1 MDTAFKALADPTR
14 RAILAMLGE
23 RARTVSEI
31 GEAFAISQPAI
42 SRHLGVLRGAGLVS
56 AERRGQSVVYAIDTT
71 VVQDVVRVLLDLAAA
86 GVQPAPGEKATRG
99 PGRGV
104 RR

>member
-14 RAILAMLGE
+14 RAILSMLAE

-42 SRHLGVLRGAGLVS
+42 SRHLAVLRGAGLVS

-71 VVQDVVRVLLDLAAA
+71 VVQDVVRVLLDMASVGPRPSPQAA
-86 GVQPAPGEKATRG
+86 GPARPRG
-99 PGRGV
+99 A